1 MNIKGYVVTVIICL
15 IVIGLYIFDV
25 SSSENKNAN
34 NLFKIYLR
42 GEVLGFIDSEDELY
56 NLINEE
62 QKEIK
67 STYGVDNVYPPSDIE
82 IVPLNTYNTDVTSVN
97 DVYKKIEDADDFTI
111 KGYTITVKTPSS
123 SDEEEPKTLVINVL
137 DKEIF
142 DDAIHNFVTAFIDE
156 TLYNNYI
163 NGTQEEIVE
172 YGEYIDAM
180 YFLENISIQES
191 YISVNDIIYTDVN
204 ELSQYLLFG
213 PDRILNS
220 YEVVQGDTIASIAE
234 ANKLNTKEFLVANP
248 EYRDPDT
255 LLSIGSEVNVTLLDP
270 VLNFT
275 YDVRKIDE
283 VEIDYQSKTEV
294 DNSKSVGYSEVT
306 TDGVT
311 GLQKVTQVYQVTNGL
326 QSKELEIIEEETVVI
341 REVVDKVTVV
351 GPSYSGGAGTTSM
364 QYYVYTGISFSLPT
378 NPGAIVTSPFNEW
391 RDGYAHKG
399 TDFSGTGHNS
409 PIYAIADGTV
419 EYAGWGS
426 GGQGNYII
434 INHGNG
440 YYSTYLHMV
449 TGSLK
454 VSAGDTVYGG
464 QHIGG
469 MGNTGWSFG
478 THLHLEFT
486 QGKPYS
492 GQHVTYYDPYR
503 ILYGG

>member
-1 MNIKGYVVTVIICL
+1 MNIKSYIISFVLCIL
-15 IVIGLYIFDV
+15 VIGLYILDN
-25 SSSENKNAN
+25 SIEKINYADS
-34 NLFKIYLR
+34 LYKIYLA
-42 GEVLGFIDSEDELY
+42 GDVIGYIDSEDDLY
-56 NLINEE
+56 DLINKE

-67 STYGVDNVYPPSDIE
+67 VDYNVDYVYPPSDIE
-82 IVPLNTYNTDVTSVN
+82 IVKVNTYNATMSDVEKI
-97 DVYKKIEDADDFTI
+97 YEKIEESDDFTI
-111 KGYTITVKTPSS
+111 KGYTYTIKMPVLEG
-123 SDEEEPKTLVINVL
+123 EEESDPIIINVL
-137 DKEIF
+137 DKQIF

-163 NGTQEEIVE
+163 NKTQEEIVD
-172 YGEYIDAM
+172 YGEYIEAM
-180 YFLENISIQES
+180 YFEENISLYES
-191 YISVNDIIYTDVN
+191 YISVNEKIYTDVN
-204 ELSQYLLFG
+204 DLSQYLLFG
-213 PDRILNS
+213 PDKVLNS
-220 YEVVQGDTIASIAE
+220 YTVELGDTIASIAA
-234 ANKLNTKEFLVANP
+234 ANKLNTKEFLIANP

-275 YDVRKIDE
+275 YDVRKIEE
-283 VEIDYQSKTEV
+283 VEIDFQSKTEL
-294 DNSKSVGYSEVT
+294 DNSKSVGYSEIT

-311 GLQKVTQVYQVTNGL
+311 GLQKVTQEYKVTNGL
-326 QSKELEIIEEETVVI
+326 QSKQLEIIEEETVVI

-364 QYYVYTGISFSLPT
+364 QYYVYTGFDFHLPT
-378 NPGAIVTSPFNEW
+378 NSGAIVTSPFNEW

-399 TDFSGTGHNS
+399 TDFSGTGYNS

-419 EYAGWGS
+419 VYAGWGS

-454 VSAGDTVYGG
+454 VSTGDTVYGG

-486 QGKPYS
+486 QGRPYS